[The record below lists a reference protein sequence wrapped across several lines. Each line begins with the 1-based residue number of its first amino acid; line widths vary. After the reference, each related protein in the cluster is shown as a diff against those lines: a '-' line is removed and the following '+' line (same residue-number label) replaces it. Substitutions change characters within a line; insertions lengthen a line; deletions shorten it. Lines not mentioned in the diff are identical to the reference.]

1 MACWSDASDTPD
13 TADSAKPDA
22 VRTRLLI
29 ISDTHGAPVT
39 IGSDLDAD
47 VAIHCGDLT
56 RESKLAEFQI
66 AIDLLCSIHA
76 PLKLVIAGNHD
87 FTLDTPVFQKKVDD
101 ARRLQGIGRQLIAY
115 DYGECGE
122 ARRLLDEAKDAGIV
136 FLDEG
141 NHDFFLGNGALLK
154 VYASPFT
161 PSLGD
166 WAFQYTP
173 QQGHQ
178 FAIAEGTHIVVTHGP
193 PLGICDYTQARVR
206 AGCPNLFA
214 AVARSKPLLHCF
226 GHIHEG
232 WGARL
237 VSWRDPLSQNPSH
250 FTDIDNHRSTMIE
263 TLSTFRAKSREWT
276 EREGGCVKTKH
287 GSRDIL
293 PICPGRQTLFVNA
306 AVEDLCGQ
314 SPHLPWLVEL
324 ELPRYTGKDSTVY
337 PPDPENVVGGGDTTT

>member
-39 IGSDLDAD
+39 IGPDLDAD

-66 AIDLLCSIHA
+66 AIDLLRSIHA

-141 NHDFFLGNGALLK
+141 NYDFFLGNSALLK

-178 FAIAEGTHIVVTHGP
+178 FAIAEGTHIAVTHGP
-193 PLGICDYTQARVR
+193 PLGICDYTQA
-206 AGCPNLFA
+206 
-214 AVARSKPLLHCF
+214 
-226 GHIHEG
+226 G

-237 VSWRDPLSQNPSH
+237 VSWRDPLGQNPSH

-337 PPDPENVVGGGDTTT
+337 PPVPENAVGGGDTTT